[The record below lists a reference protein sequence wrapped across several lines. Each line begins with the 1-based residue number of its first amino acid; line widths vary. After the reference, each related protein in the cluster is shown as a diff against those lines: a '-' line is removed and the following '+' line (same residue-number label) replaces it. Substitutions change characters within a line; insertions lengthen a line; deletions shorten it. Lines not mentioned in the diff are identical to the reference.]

1 MTNVLWQ
8 SRQMWISVRSDS
20 TVLTVF
26 WERHVGQGR
35 GVLLEVFIGFLP
47 GGRSA
52 GATVNGKDIGP

>member
-26 WERHVGQGR
+26 WERHVGQSR
-35 GVLLEVFIGFLP
+35 GVLLEVFIGLLA
-47 GGRSA
+47 GQEGRKP
-52 GATVNGKDIGP
+52 NGRMERI